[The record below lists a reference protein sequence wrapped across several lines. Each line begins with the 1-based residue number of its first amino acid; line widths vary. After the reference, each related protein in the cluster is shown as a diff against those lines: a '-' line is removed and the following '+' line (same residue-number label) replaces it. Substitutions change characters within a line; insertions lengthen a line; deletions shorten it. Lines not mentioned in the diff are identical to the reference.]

1 MTDCGL
7 LLTPRDMILD
17 KRVNAKK
24 EAADVL
30 IKELLV
36 FSLIIPLSLSC
47 RVSSITVDKC
57 QVFS

>member
-1 MTDCGL
+1 MTDCGP

>member
-7 LLTPRDMILD
+7 LLTPRDIILD

-47 RVSSITVDKC
+47 RVLLNYS
-57 QVFS
+57 